1 MNRVDEGI
9 GLAEAGFSVRASMRT
24 TVGYFLLFIS
34 STVFMKL
41 AVSPLASGGIAAD
54 GVSGVF
60 LLTGA
65 SVGLVLGAAA
75 VLRRRNLARATTALV
90 GAVALAVGLA
100 LYGLVPLDEAA
111 NPMVMVAAGLVGA
124 GDTLLLLAWGRA
136 FMRHTPKESLFCVA
150 LAYPVGS
157 AAATLVVGLAPLA
170 AALVCAVVCGLAS
183 AGLALCENPGP
194 SQAPAAHG
202 PLAAQEP
209 GTLRDALSFLWKPVL
224 AALLCAFI
232 TGAAN
237 TAGAG
242 MGLASAGYVLS
253 GSVLIGLALVAA
265 VCLPTRPFN
274 LRQFYQVFIPLAAIV
289 ILCIPFLDFDALP
302 GGAHLAYVL
311 NGCGFSLLDIA
322 TVSALATCAYVLR
335 IPSDAVFGL
344 ERLLGALVMFAGA
357 QLQPA
362 FSETGMRTVCALA
375 IAVFLGAVV
384 VSLVRAAAPYSAVP
398 AAVRQPQEQVGVGE
412 RGQGTPATA
421 CTSDG
426 RVTPA
431 DQTQEAAPTSPAL
444 DDAACCQALAQSGGL
459 SPRETQVLGYLIR
472 GRGSTFISQELC
484 ISVQTVKTHT
494 KHIYEKLDVH
504 SREDLLTLVEQTR
517 AGERG

>member
-9 GLAEAGFSVRASMRT
+9 GLAEAGFSARASMRT
-24 TVGYFLLFIS
+24 TVGYFLLFVS

-65 SVGLVLGAAA
+65 LVGLVLGAAA
-75 VLRRRNLARATTALV
+75 VLRRRNLARVTTALV
-90 GAVALAVGLA
+90 GAVALAAGLV
-100 LYGLVPLDEAA
+100 LYGLAPVDGAA
-111 NPMVMVAAGLVGA
+111 NPMAVVAAGLVGA

-157 AAATLVVGLAPLA
+157 AVATLVVGLAPLA

-209 GTLRDALSFLWKPVL
+209 GTLRDVLSFLWKPVL

-242 MGLASAGYVLS
+242 MGLASAIYVLS

-302 GGAHLAYVL
+302 GGAHLAYAL

-384 VSLVRAAAPYSAVP
+384 VSLVRAAAPYSAAP
-398 AAVRQPQEQVGVGE
+398 AARPRAEGAGAGE

-421 CTSDG
+421 CASDG
-426 RVTPA
+426 RVAPA
-431 DQTQEAAPTSPAL
+431 DQTQGAAPTSPAL